1 MFDCIV
7 VPRTKC
13 LFVVSPTA
21 MLSLPENGSRGELV
35 TQLKFYRLARL
46 KPCHAATTQPGP

>member
-13 LFVVSPTA
+13 LLVVSPTA

-35 TQLKFYRLARL
+35 T
-46 KPCHAATTQPGP
+46 G